1 MLWGSKNSV
10 KKTQTLESLIG
21 LGTTLEGNVVF
32 TGDLRIDGTVRG
44 SIVSI
49 ADEPSMLVISEHAC
63 IEGEIHAA
71 HIVVNGTIIGPV
83 HSAELI
89 ELQPK
94 AKITGDVFYITLE
107 MHQGATVDG
116 QLVHEAGEK
125 PALKLASNQV

>member
-1 MLWGSKNSV
+1 M
-10 KKTQTLESLIG
+10 
-21 LGTTLEGNVVF
+21 
-32 TGDLRIDGTVRG
+32 
-44 SIVSI
+44 
-49 ADEPSMLVISEHAC
+49 
-63 IEGEIHAA
+63 
-71 HIVVNGTIIGPV
+71 

-94 AKITGDVFYITLE
+94 AKITGDVFYVTLE